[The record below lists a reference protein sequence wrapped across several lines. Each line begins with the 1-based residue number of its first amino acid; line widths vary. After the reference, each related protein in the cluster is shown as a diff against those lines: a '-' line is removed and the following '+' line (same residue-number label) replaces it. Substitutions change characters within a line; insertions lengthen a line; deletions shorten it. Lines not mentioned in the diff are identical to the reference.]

1 MGRLKKA
8 IVNTVASVAVA
19 LSPNSTEYKVNP
31 QSEEVIFKP
40 QAGKQTA
47 FLSSSADICIYGGA
61 AGGGK
66 TFALLMETVR
76 YTSNGDFSCIVLRR
90 SKAQVRQKGGIWD
103 ESYKFYPKFDPTA
116 KPNGTFLTWT
126 FPSGATIGFSAIQ
139 HDKDKYNFD
148 GAQIPLICFDELQHF
163 TEDMFFYMLSRN
175 RSGQCK
181 GIKPYIRATCNPKP
195 NSWLKRFIRWW
206 LDEEGRYADESKS
219 GVIRWFIRDGEK
231 IVWANSKEDLV
242 KDYPKSN
249 PLSVTFIPSSLAD
262 NPELLKNDPDYE
274 AKIESLPYFERL
286 RLKGDWKVEPVG
298 GLVFQKEWFKKLI
311 NIPSNIIEL
320 IRYWDR
326 ASTETKTDVERR
338 QKKGKNDPDSTSGVL
353 MARCKGDIYVALDR
367 VSLRGT
373 PATVQNTILS
383 TSQQDRMNYPDK
395 PYSIGIEQD
404 PAQAGK
410 VEVDLYRRL
419 LSGFAVKAYPARQN
433 KITRASGLSSLAE
446 NGNFYVLDK
455 DWTEDYINQ
464 LVAFPDGPHDDDV
477 DASSGAFNALSNN
490 PVGEIKEIK
499 TSGKLQDFSKYR

>member
-1 MGRLKKA
+1 MGKIKKA
-8 IVNTVASVAVA
+8 IVGAVTSLSVSLTPNTNQ
-19 LSPNSTEYKVNP
+19 LQINP
-31 QSEEVIFKP
+31 KSEEVIF
-40 QAGKQTA
+40 QAQEGKQTA

-76 YTSNGDFSCIVLRR
+76 FTENPDFSCIVLRR
-90 SKAQVRQKGGIWD
+90 SKQQVRQKGGLWD
-103 ESYKFYPKFDPTA
+103 ESYKFYPKYDPLV

-126 FPSGATIGFSAIQ
+126 FPSGSTVGFSAIQ
-139 HDKDKYNFD
+139 YDKDKYNFD
-148 GAQIPLICFDELQHF
+148 GVQVPLICFDELQHF
-163 TEDMFFYMLSRN
+163 TEEMFFYMLSRN

-181 GIKPYIRATCNPKP
+181 GIRPYIRATCNPKP

-219 GVIRWFIRDGEK
+219 GVIRWFIRDGDK
-231 IVWANSKEDLV
+231 IVWADTKEDLI

-262 NPELLKNDPDYE
+262 NPALLKNDPDYE

-298 GLVFQKEWFKKLI
+298 GLVFKKEWIKKLL
-311 NIPSNIIEL
+311 NIPNNIIEI

-326 ASTETKTDVERR
+326 AATETKLDVERR
-338 QKKGKNDPDSTSGVL
+338 EKKGKNDPDSTSGVL
-353 MARCKGDIYVALDR
+353 MARCKNDIYLVLDR
-367 VSLRGT
+367 VNFRGT
-373 PATVQNTILS
+373 PATVQNTIRS
-383 TSQQDRMNYPDK
+383 TSQQDRLNFPNIA
-395 PYSIGIEQD
+395 YSVGIEQD

-419 LSGFAVKAYPARQN
+419 LSGFNVKIYAARQN

-446 NGNFYVLDK
+446 NGNFYILDSE
-455 DWTEDYINQ
+455 WNEDYINQ
-464 LVAFPDGPHDDDV
+464 LVGFPDASHDDDV

-490 PVGEIKEIK
+490 PTSEIKEIK
-499 TSGKLQDFSKYR
+499 SSGKLTDFSKFR